1 MSEPEPIPADIKPSK
16 RTTKLMR
23 EQQNLRIIGY
33 IQGGA
38 TDQAIMIGLKLTRRT
53 FERRMKQIRQMHMNE
68 ILDQQQVQAKASLL
82 RLCQDKIRFLDIQ
95 AQKILMD
102 PTEKTVDRIAAMDRS
117 RQFQI
122 DMAKLSIEG
131 PTIFHVLPEAND
143 NGRDGLY
150 SGDQGAPTEFS
161 NPPLLSSTPT
171 TSSQSPTNDERQF

>member
-1 MSEPEPIPADIKPSK
+1 MSEPVIPADIKPSK

-68 ILDQQQVQAKASLL
+68 VLDQQQVQAKASLL

-102 PTEKTVDRIAAMDRS
+102 PAEKTVDRIAAMDRS

-131 PTIFHVLPEAND
+131 PTIFHVLPD
-143 NGRDGLY
+143 DGLY

-171 TSSQSPTNDERQF
+171 TSSQSSTNDERQF

>member
-1 MSEPEPIPADIKPSK
+1 MSEPVIPADIKPSK

-102 PTEKTVDRIAAMDRS
+102 PTEKTVDRLAAMDRS

-143 NGRDGLY
+143 RDGLY

-171 TSSQSPTNDERQF
+171 TSSPSTTNDERQF

>member
-1 MSEPEPIPADIKPSK
+1 MTEPIPADIKPSR

-23 EQQNLRIIGY
+23 EQQNQRILGY
-33 IQGGA
+33 IQAGA
-38 TDQAIMIGLKLTRRT
+38 TDQAIMLGLKLTRRT

-102 PTEKTVDRIAAMDRS
+102 PTEKTADRLAAMDRS

-131 PTIFHVLPEAND
+131 PTIFHVIPEEGN
-143 NGRDGLY
+143 GLY

-161 NPPLLSSTPT
+161 NPPLLSSTTTPSSPPT
-171 TSSQSPTNDERQF
+171 TNDERQF

>member
-1 MSEPEPIPADIKPSK
+1 MSEPVIPADIKPSK

-82 RLCQDKIRFLDIQ
+82 RLCQDKIRFLDVQ

-102 PTEKTVDRIAAMDRS
+102 PTEKTVDRIADH
-117 RQFQI
+117 
-122 DMAKLSIEG
+122 G
-131 PTIFHVLPEAND
+131 
-143 NGRDGLY
+143 
-150 SGDQGAPTEFS
+150 
-161 NPPLLSSTPT
+161 
-171 TSSQSPTNDERQF
+171 

>member
-1 MSEPEPIPADIKPSK
+1 
-16 RTTKLMR
+16 
-23 EQQNLRIIGY
+23 
-33 IQGGA
+33 
-38 TDQAIMIGLKLTRRT
+38 MIGLKLTRRT

-68 ILDQQQVQAKASLL
+68 ILNQQQVQAKASLL

-102 PTEKTVDRIAAMDRS
+102 PAEKTADRIAAMDRS

-131 PTIFHVLPEAND
+131 PTIFHVLPETND
-143 NGRDGLY
+143 NRNGLY

-161 NPPLLSSTPT
+161 NPPTIIYINNIITIFNKRRT
-171 TSSQSPTNDERQF
+171 TVLNGKYLDTNRSG

>member
-1 MSEPEPIPADIKPSK
+1 MSEPVIPADIKPSK

-102 PTEKTVDRIAAMDRS
+102 PAEKTVDRLAAMDRS

-131 PTIFHVLPEAND
+131 PTIFHVLPETNH
-143 NGRDGLY
+143 RDGLY

-171 TSSQSPTNDERQF
+171 TSSQSSTNDERQF